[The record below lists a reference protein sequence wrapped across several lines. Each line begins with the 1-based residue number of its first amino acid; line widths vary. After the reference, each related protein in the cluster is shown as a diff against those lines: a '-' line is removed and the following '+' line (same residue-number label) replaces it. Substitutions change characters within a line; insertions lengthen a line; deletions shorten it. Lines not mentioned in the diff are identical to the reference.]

1 MVTSN
6 DPIPE
11 RPVEEP
17 TEEEKRIGEHVASLI
32 EDGAT
37 LQMGIGNIPDAV
49 LKCLKYHKELGVH
62 TEMVSDG
69 VIDLIEEGII
79 TNEHKVVS
87 PNVRK
92 ENFLLSYE

>member
-92 ENFLLSYE
+92 ENFLLSS